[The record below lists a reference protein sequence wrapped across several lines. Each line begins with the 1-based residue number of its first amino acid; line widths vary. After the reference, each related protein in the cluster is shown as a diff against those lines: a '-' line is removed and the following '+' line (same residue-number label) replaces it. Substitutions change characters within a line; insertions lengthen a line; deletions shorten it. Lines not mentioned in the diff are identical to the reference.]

1 MNGGDVMSE
10 APISEEQQLALD
22 EFVSDI
28 DVLNALSDSNR
39 QKIIIL
45 LGSHLKD
52 GLTVTELVE
61 NMSLSQP
68 AVSHHLKIL
77 KQVKIVGS
85 TKHGLQNTYYLT
97 LDNTLEKL
105 ERLVALI
112 RASLQN
118 IED

>member
-1 MNGGDVMSE
+1 MSE
-10 APISEEQQLALD
+10 APISEAQQLALD

-45 LGSHLKD
+45 LGSHLKH

-85 TKHGLQNTYYLT
+85 TKHGLQNTYHLT